1 MAWETSGWQA
11 SSSSGAADSILVQE
25 SQRAFMSRVHGW
37 MFIGLLV
44 TGFTAALTFSN
55 PEVFETVMQWRLG
68 FVVAQLG
75 AVFALSFLAPR
86 LSGPVAAVL
95 FLGYSALTGMT
106 LSVLMAIYTMG
117 SLAQAFFLTATVYG
131 AMALYGTV
139 TKKNLSAWGTFL
151 FMGLVGVVL
160 ASVVN
165 LFLRSDAMGFV
176 VACASVVVFAGLTAY
191 DTQKLRAMH
200 TGAGYNSIAALS
212 IVGALRL
219 YLDFINLFI
228 ALLRLTGSRR

>member
-1 MAWETSGWQA
+1 MAWETSGWQT
-11 SSSSGAADSILVQE
+11 SSSGAADSILVQE

-37 MFIGLLV
+37 MFVGLLV
-44 TGFTAALTFSN
+44 TGATALLTVSNAALLN
-55 PEVFETVMQWRLG
+55 AVLEWRLA
-68 FVVAQLG
+68 FIVAQLG
-75 AVFALSFLAPR
+75 AVFALSFMAPR
-86 LSGPVAAVL
+86 LSGPAAAVL

-106 LSVLMAIYTMG
+106 LSVLLLIFTAG
-117 SLAQAFFLTATVYG
+117 SLAQAFFLTAAVYG
-131 AMALYGTV
+131 AMAIYGTV
-139 TKKNLSAWGTFL
+139 TKKNLGAWGTFL

-165 LFLRSDAMGFV
+165 LFMRSDAMSFV
-176 VACASVVVFAGLTAY
+176 ISCASVVVFAGLTAY
-191 DTQKLRAMH
+191 DTQKLREMH

-212 IVGALRL
+212 IVGALTL